1 MTIQA
6 DQTIII
12 SLFIKRMDEL
22 SSLIHSRRGEKTKE
36 PHFGI
41 YHHSTSAGS
50 KKTRVV
56 VKAMFTDAFASL
68 PFGRGEKLRILDV
81 VAASDS

>member
-1 MTIQA
+1 
-6 DQTIII
+6 
-12 SLFIKRMDEL
+12 MDEL